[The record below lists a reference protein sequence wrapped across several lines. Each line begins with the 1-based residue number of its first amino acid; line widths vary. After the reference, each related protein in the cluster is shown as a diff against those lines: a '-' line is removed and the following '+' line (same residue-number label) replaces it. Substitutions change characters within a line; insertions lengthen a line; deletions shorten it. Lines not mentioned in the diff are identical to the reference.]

1 MKKILLTAMA
11 LTVSLLSLAEQPA
24 SKTAVQGETALLS
37 LTLIEDKNRG
47 IMSSYKD
54 YSQRYQQNRLVKQ
67 NLIQQQYHQF
77 MEEKR
82 ISGSTASL

>member
-11 LTVSLLSLAEQPA
+11 LTVSVLSLAEQPA
-24 SKTAVQGETALLS
+24 PKTGVQGESALLS

-67 NLIQQQYHQF
+67 NLIQQQYQQF

-82 ISGSTASL
+82 TSGSTASL